1 MGKKDRGDRE
11 RKSSKKRVYDEEE
24 DEEEAMG
31 SESQEAVPAAAGKTV
46 DESAIQLDEYGAKD
60 YRLQMLLKN
69 DHGSRPLW
77 VAPDGHIFLEAFS
90 PVYRYAQDFLVA
102 IAEPVCRPV
111 HVHEYKLTAYSL
123 YAAVSVGLQTSDIV
137 EYLQKLSKTSVPD
150 GIVQFIKL
158 CTVSYGKVKLVLK
171 HNRYFVESAFPEVIQ
186 RLLQDSVIRDC
197 RLRTAEGTDTEL
209 ITEVI
214 HSKSAISKSLQDNG
228 AGASTSAGAPEGQ
241 TPGATQVPEDIFSY
255 YEQMDKEEEEEEE
268 TQTVSF
274 EIRQEMIEELQKR
287 CINMEYPLLAEYDF
301 RNDTVNPDINMD
313 LKATAVLRP
322 YQEKSLRK
330 MFGNGRARSGVIV
343 LPCGSGK
350 SLVGVT
356 AACTVRKRCLVLGNS
371 SVSVE
376 QWKAQFKMWSTIDDS
391 QICRF
396 TSDAKDKPIGCSVA
410 ISTYSMLGHTTKRS
424 WEAER
429 VMEWMRSQ
437 EWGLIILDEVHTIP
451 AKMFRRVLTIVQAH
465 CKLGLTATLVREDDK
480 IVDLN
485 FLIGPKLFEAN
496 WMELQNNGYIAK
508 VQCAEVWCPMSP
520 EFYRE
525 YVAIKTKRRILL
537 YTMNPNKFRACQ
549 FLIKFH
555 ERRNDKIMVFADNVF
570 ALKEYAIRLNKPY
583 IYGPTSQG
591 ERMQI
596 LQNFKHNPKINTIFI
611 SKVGDTSFD
620 LPEAN
625 VLIQISSHGGSRRQE
640 AQRLGRVLRAKK
652 GMVAEEYNAYFY
664 SLVSQ
669 DTQEMAYSTKRQ
681 RFLVDQGYSFKVIT
695 KMAGMEEDNLMFSSR
710 EEQYQ
715 LLQKVLAA
723 TDLDAEEEVVIGENG
738 RPMFQRR
745 PGTMS
750 SMSGADDS
758 VYMEYRSRGSRA
770 HLGNNIHPLFKRFRK
785 GP

>member
-1 MGKKDRGDRE
+1 
-11 RKSSKKRVYDEEE
+11 
-24 DEEEAMG
+24 MG

-209 ITEVI
+209 ITEVV

-343 LPCGSGK
+343 LPCGAGK